1 MASTAKMSCNATL
14 QEADLRCFQL
24 AEAEFG
30 GNLNTVVERDGQS
43 TCTFHR
49 EASFPRPIS
58 LEQYDLTG
66 SLAEAAT
73 SWTGW
78 KRIDQKA
85 QRAFK
90 RALLPK
96 IPKFDQTCSAI
107 ALAQMNMERDCFIL
121 HFFYS

>member
-14 QEADLRCFQL
+14 QEADLRCFLLLDLCFQL

-30 GNLNTVVERDGQS
+30 GNLNTVVGRDGQS
-43 TCTFHR
+43 TCTFHQ
-49 EASFPRPIS
+49 EASFPKPIS

-78 KRIDQKA
+78 KQIDQKA

-90 RALLPK
+90 RALLTK
-96 IPKFDQTCSAI
+96 VPKFDQT
-107 ALAQMNMERDCFIL
+107 
-121 HFFYS
+121 